1 MSKRKEKKNATVFC
15 CFQPFYVM
23 FSHMEGTR
31 HAAVYTSKEYIQQNS
46 NRIVFF
52 YAIKRE
58 RGRERENKKERE
70 HNKKKDEEPRLIV

>member
-1 MSKRKEKKNATVFC
+1 
-15 CFQPFYVM
+15 M

-58 RGRERENKKERE
+58 RGRERETKKERE